1 MDTTLFSRRDVGHV
15 RAQALSKKFEEENV
29 FAASPL
35 GIQSNEVNAKE
46 YIKELLSKEL
56 KITQVKKSEAQID
69 DKQNVQEDATDYI
82 PNLHNPAEDLEES
95 DFYNANPFKD
105 AIAKLAILSKQ
116 SDIPVP

>member
-69 DKQNVQEDATDYI
+69 EKSEAQIDEKSEAQIDEKIEAQIDEKIEAQIDEKSEAQIDDKSEAQIDD
-82 PNLHNPAEDLEES
+82 
-95 DFYNANPFKD
+95 
-105 AIAKLAILSKQ
+105 
-116 SDIPVP
+116 